1 MLLQGKPDEKH
12 GQCGFSSQ
20 ALQASQAPFHSGF
33 AGIKAQSDQMDKAT
47 VMFDPTKNAE
57 FS

>member
-20 ALQASQAPFHSGF
+20 ALQASQTPFHSGF
-33 AGIKAQSDQMDKAT
+33 AGIKAHSG
-47 VMFDPTKNAE
+47 
-57 FS
+57 